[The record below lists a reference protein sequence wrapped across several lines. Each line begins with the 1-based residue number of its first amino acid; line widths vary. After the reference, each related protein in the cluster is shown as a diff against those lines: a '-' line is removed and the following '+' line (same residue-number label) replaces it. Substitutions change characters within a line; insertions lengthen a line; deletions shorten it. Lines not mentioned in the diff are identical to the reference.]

1 MYLFFSK
8 SIRYLLR
15 KAVISATLGEWKNKV
30 CHIGEKAKRIL
41 HITPMVLLLA
51 PKHCTAKSGR
61 QIIRQV
67 VQVWIFNTRWSC
79 PVPHPDG
86 LEHLQGWGTQQL
98 SGQLGLSRGH
108 STISYEHKHSSS
120 EDAGRSN
127 FTCVRVILANN
138 SWSFISAFT
147 GFTVYWSAF
156 LGRVIDLFFHS
167 SSQHNFTF
175 VFSSGFPNYALFC
188 CCFSLCVVLST
199 FLQL

>member
-1 MYLFFSK
+1 MSHWWKSK
-8 SIRYLLR
+8 TYIAYNTNGF
-15 KAVISATLGEWKNKV
+15 TLSSQTETKTCNLNKW
-30 CHIGEKAKRIL
+30 HNFLTAF
-41 HITPMVLLLA
+41 
-51 PKHCTAKSGR
+51 HCTAKSGR

-67 VQVWIFNTRWSC
+67 VQVWIFNTRWGC

-147 GFTVYWSAF
+147 GLTVYWSAF

-167 SSQHNFTF
+167 SSQHNFIF